1 MAKKKF
7 KTSVTECN
15 LTPMIDVTFQLII
28 FFILVG
34 QITSEDLAALIP
46 PQPYASLADENASTK
61 YNIIVNVPSK
71 AGDDLKYVVDSRQ
84 KAMDAHTAET
94 WFVAGVEVPISDDE
108 ALVVELQKYLTRF
121 GEHQSEA
128 CVEIRSDR
136 RVFYRDVERVLL
148 AAGKAGISKMNIT
161 ALVVDD

>member
-34 QITSEDLAALIP
+34 QITSEDLKPLIP
-46 PQPYASLADENASTK
+46 PMPYDSLANQDASTK
-61 YNIIVNVPSK
+61 FNIIVNVPSE
-71 AGDDLKYVVDSRQ
+71 AGDDLKYVVDSEA
-84 KAMDAHTAET
+84 KAVATHRAEM
-94 WFVAGVEVPISDDE
+94 WFVSGEEVELDNDE
-108 ALVVELQKYLTRF
+108 ALKDALVLRLAKF
-121 GEHQSEA
+121 GEDQAEA
-128 CVEIRSDR
+128 CVEIRCDR
-136 RVFYRDVERVLL
+136 RVYYENVERVLL

-161 ALVVDD
+161 ALVDD